1 MSAILLLSVII
12 TTLVLSSI
20 AIFLYVSWRKK
31 HRSHLQLV
39 ELLDDITDQQS
50 KRKNRLLRRFTDKLN
65 LSHSDAQ
72 PIAEQLIG
80 AEKLFLQQMMQQ
92 CLQQKP
98 NEQIYEQ
105 LCELLDTYF
114 NQLSGLKNSP
124 ADASKKTDS
133 DNNVEEPAASA
144 EDQQPLNP
152 DAPPEPDWGDVFD

>member
-12 TTLVLSSI
+12 TTLVLSI
-20 AIFLYVSWRKK
+20 IGIFLYVSWRKK
-31 HRSHLQLV
+31 HHSHLQLV

-72 PIAEQLIG
+72 PIAEQLIA
-80 AEKLFLQQMMQQ
+80 AEKLFLQQMMEQ

-98 NEQIYEQ
+98 SEQIYEQ

-114 NQLSGLKNSP
+114 NQLISLKDSP
-124 ADASKKTDS
+124 TDAPKKATNE
-133 DNNVEEPAASA
+133 NNTEDPVASR